1 MKRLPPLL
9 ALMVLA
15 VAGVGYADTLPVSLT
30 VTVPG
35 GQWGVSVDTASSGWE
50 ATALGPYDYSI
61 TAPTASVPTSG
72 PLATLFSNGTT
83 SVPSGTTSVSAN
95 GYCIQVDNTIYVNQ
109 SYPDF
114 SLQSLSNGVS
124 LDGTPF
130 SSTTARQISAL
141 WNAFGS
147 PSVNPPQTPA
157 PQSFALGLAIWM
169 LVDPNYIHKSSA
181 TSVSGVSFDMTD
193 GYIWSTS
200 LDSVNLPNYTS
211 FTGSEGDYV
220 QEAAVQMYDSVQDVS
235 SLPSSISPDLYAI
248 VGTGDDSATQGQS
261 ILIALGTNGGGV
273 TTPEPGA
280 CAALIGLSL
289 SFWGLF
295 CVRRRVLCVRRAV

>member
-1 MKRLPPLL
+1 
-9 ALMVLA
+9 MVLA
-15 VAGVGYADTLPVSLT
+15 FAGVGYADTLPVSMT
-30 VTVPG
+30 VTVPAD
-35 GQWGVSVDTASSGWE
+35 QWGVSVLTATSGYE

-61 TAPTASVPTSG
+61 ALTGSPPFSAPLT
-72 PLATLFSNGTT
+72 TLF
-83 SVPSGTTSVSAN
+83 PSGTTSVSAN
-95 GYCIQVDNTIYVNQ
+95 GYCIQVDNTIYVGQ

-114 SLQSLSNGVS
+114 SLQSLNGSVS
-124 LDGTPF
+124 LDGDPF
-130 SSTTARQISAL
+130 SATTAKQISAL

-147 PSVNPPQTPA
+147 PSVNPPQTPT

-169 LVDPNYIHKSSA
+169 LVDPNYIKESS
-181 TSVSGVSFDMTD
+181 TTGVVSGVMFDTSSTN
-193 GYIWSTS
+193 GTPNYIWGTPISGTA
-200 LDSVNLPNYTS
+200 LP
-211 FTGSEGDYV
+211 EGGTFSSGLEGNYV
-220 QEAAVQMYDSVQDVS
+220 QLAAEQMYDMVQNVS